1 MKNFSYNPF
10 DRLIK
15 KALIIFWGVIATLFL
30 GINFAFASEN
40 TVKMVFTSGR
50 AVIVDGKKESAKK
63 RALDEALYLAS
74 LQGGAKVDG
83 FSSIDTKTR
92 LN

>member
-1 MKNFSYNPF
+1 MKNFSYSPI

-50 AVIVDGKKESAKK
+50 AIIVDGKKEIAKK
-63 RALDEALYLAS
+63 MKIIE
-74 LQGGAKVDG
+74 
-83 FSSIDTKTR
+83 IMI
-92 LN
+92 